1 MMCTG
6 KITQPATSNQQ
17 PSTSNQHLDLKILN
31 TVMTTI
37 TKPTQPGRLIILSG
51 LFLFLLSYNVLD
63 AQQLSRDELNSE
75 LRKALEQNDESRSVA
90 LIKDNRL
97 LVKPFVDGLIKE
109 SITAE
114 LKGKTG
120 EAAKLK
126 VMSANAA
133 KYFESAFGEKSLSI
147 AVNYLTIWTKDQK
160 EKKLAADSL
169 YAIGIQIRGNK
180 QERDKA
186 IEYHQKALD
195 LYEEIGDERGESE
208 VLGGLGLIYTS
219 INYDTSLEYYK
230 EALIKREKVDD
241 RILMGNTLNSIG
253 SLYYGIFEDYSQA
266 LNYFD
271 RAEVVRTELGDS
283 LNLGRTIHLKASTL
297 ENLGQNELSLEYY
310 KKSLRLNQSSG
321 DQGRVAEA
329 LKNSGTILNN
339 MGKYPEALE
348 YLGKAEKAYR
358 VLEDSTG
365 LSDSFNQIGY
375 VYLNLGDLNTAL
387 EKFNVA
393 VSITKKLND
402 QWGLA
407 GIYNNLGIMLQNAGR
422 YEKALEYSTNALKIY
437 EELKDQ
443 SSIIV
448 SLNNI
453 GTIYFD
459 MKDYQK
465 AEENYQ
471 RGLKIC
477 RELKVKDQE
486 ANYLLN
492 LANAQSLTGRMDEA
506 LQNYQEGF
514 KIARTLNSPDLAW
527 KYITGLAEYYETT
540 GEYDKVVELNDTAL
554 KILEGLRSTLPADEF
569 RSTFMAK
576 ERYVFEDIIDL
587 LETLYE
593 KDRTKGYD
601 KLAFLYAE
609 QSKSRVLLDMLS
621 KAELTFINEPG
632 NGNLRNPEPV
642 SIDEAKTLCT
652 DKNTVIL
659 EYSVGDS
666 SSCLWVITQSDYK
679 LFKLPR
685 RKKLQEQIETI
696 RFSLLDPQQ
705 GISDFFT
712 NAGSLLYEELIRPAE
727 SFLTKKSKLILIPD
741 GVLNYLPF
749 EVLLTENKKP
759 TANISYSDLPF
770 LVKKYPVSYGQSA
783 SVLKTLIS
791 KPAEEAGK
799 KAVDKRL
806 LAMGDPLYED
816 TSFNLLIKY
825 PRLGYTGKEIEN
837 ISSYF
842 AGGSSEIYLRNKAT
856 EENLKRNNELNK
868 FNYIHF
874 ATHGL
879 INEDKP
885 DMSSLVL
892 TSEKNSG
899 EDGFLQAAEIFN
911 LKLNADLVVL
921 SACQTGLGKL
931 VRGEGMVGLARAFMY
946 AGTPSVLASLWSVS
960 DMSTASLMGEFYKN
974 LIKNKLSKADALR
987 KAQLTLMSDK
997 KYAHPFYWAPFILI
1011 GDWR

>member
-1 MMCTG
+1 LILFGM
-6 KITQPATSNQQ
+6 ILFSFSSNF
-17 PSTSNQHLDLKILN
+17 LN
-31 TVMTTI
+31 
-37 TKPTQPGRLIILSG
+37 
-51 LFLFLLSYNVLD
+51 

-75 LRKALEQNDESRSVA
+75 LKKALQQNDEPRSNA

-97 LVKPFVDGLIKE
+97 QIKPFVDGLIKE
-109 SITAE
+109 SIIAE

-120 EAAKLK
+120 ESAKLHG
-126 VMSANAA
+126 MSADAA

-180 QERDKA
+180 QDRDNA

-195 LYEEIGDERGESE
+195 LYKEIGDERGESE

-219 INYDTSLEYYK
+219 IDYDTSLEYYK

-241 RILMGNTLNSIG
+241 RILTGNTLNSIG
-253 SLYYGIFEDYSQA
+253 SLYYGIFEDYSKA

-310 KKSLRLNQSSG
+310 KKSFRLNQRSG

-329 LKNSGTILNN
+329 QKNSGTILNN

-375 VYLNLGDLNTAL
+375 VYLNLGDLNAAL
-387 EKFNVA
+387 EKFNDA
-393 VSITKKLND
+393 ISIAKKQND

-422 YEKALEYSTNALKIY
+422 YEKALEYASDALSIY

-453 GTIYFD
+453 GTIYYD
-459 MKDYQK
+459 LKDYQK
-465 AEENYQ
+465 AEDYYH
-471 RGLKIC
+471 RGLIIC

-492 LANAQSLTGRMDEA
+492 LANAQSFMGRMDEA
-506 LQNYQEGF
+506 VLNYQEGF
-514 KIARTLNSPDLAW
+514 EIARTLNSPDLTW

-540 GEYDKVVELNDTAL
+540 GEYEKVIELNDTAL
-554 KILEGLRSTLPADEF
+554 RIIEGLRSTLPGNEF
-569 RSTFMAK
+569 KATYMAK
-576 ERYVFEDIIDL
+576 ERYVYEDIIDL

-593 KDRTKGYD
+593 KDGTKGYD
-601 KLAFLYAE
+601 KLAFRYAE
-609 QSKSRVLLDMLS
+609 QSKSRVLLDLLS
-621 KAELTFINEPG
+621 AAKFTSYTDPFED
-632 NGNLRNPEPV
+632 NLRNPEPV
-642 SIDEAKTLCT
+642 SIDEAKALCP
-652 DKNTVIL
+652 DKNTVVL

-666 SSCLWVITQSDYK
+666 SSCLWVITRSDYK
-679 LFKLPR
+679 IFRLPR
-685 RKKLQEQIETI
+685 RKILQEQIETI

-705 GISDFFT
+705 GISDFFM
-712 NAGSLLYEELIRPAE
+712 NAGSLLYEELIKPAE
-727 SFLTKKSKLILIPD
+727 SFIAKKSKLIIIPD

-749 EVLLTENKKP
+749 EVLLSENKQLTKE
-759 TANISYSDLPF
+759 ISYSDLPF

-791 KPAEEAGK
+791 KPAEEASTR
-799 KAVDKRL
+799 AVGKRL
-806 LAMGDPLYED
+806 LTMGDPLYDD
-816 TSFNLLIKY
+816 TSFNDRVKY
-825 PRLGYTGKEIEN
+825 PRLEYSGKEIEN
-837 ISSYF
+837 IASFFS
-842 AGGSSEIYLRNKAT
+842 AGSSEIYLRNMAT
-856 EENLKRNNELNK
+856 EENFKRNTDLNG
-868 FNYIHF
+868 FNYLHF

-879 INEDKP
+879 IDEDKP
-885 DMSSLVL
+885 EMSSIVL
-892 TSEKNSG
+892 TTTKNSG
-899 EDGFLQAAEIFN
+899 EDGLLQATEIFN

-931 VRGEGMVGLARAFMY
+931 VRGEGMVGLTRAFMY
-946 AGTPSVLASLWSVS
+946 AGTPTVMVSLWSVS
-960 DMSTASLMGEFYKN
+960 DMSTAALMGEFYKN
-974 LIKNKLSKADALR
+974 LIKNKLFKTDALR
-987 KAQLTLMSDK
+987 KAQLTLMTDE